1 MFTAIQK
8 DLIIKGKAINL
19 LEKIKKMTFNR
30 THNSKLVDQK
40 RKDWYKNA
48 LKSRTS
54 FEKNT
59 KCSKSS
65 ISKG

>member
-19 LEKIKKMTFNR
+19 SEKIKKMTFNR

-40 RKDWYKNA
+40 RKD
-48 LKSRTS
+48 
-54 FEKNT
+54 
-59 KCSKSS
+59 
-65 ISKG
+65 